1 MISSNRERR
10 AAIRSR
16 QTATRAA
23 ARINRRGTGTLAAH
37 CLAVG
42 LTRSEASSVA
52 GSLRDKAAKAGVTG
66 ITGHAF
72 RKGAARPCTR
82 YSRAD
87 VAVLVALY
95 RPRKPAYRLAAAKL
109 ALAA

>member
-1 MISSNRERR
+1 MIRSNRTRR
-10 AAIRSR
+10 ATLKARA
-16 QTATRAA
+16 TATRAA
-23 ARINRRGTGTLAAH
+23 QRITRRGTGTLAAH

-42 LTRSEASSVA
+42 LTRSEAASVA
-52 GSLRDKAAKAGVTG
+52 GSLRDKADKAGVTG
-66 ITGHAF
+66 IAGRTF
-72 RKGAARPCTR
+72 RKGASRPCTR

-87 VAVLVALY
+87 VAALVTHY

>member
-1 MISSNRERR
+1 MIRSTRTRR
-10 AAIRSR
+10 ATVRAR

-23 ARINRRGTGTLAAH
+23 QRITRRGTGTLAAH

-42 LTRSEASSVA
+42 LTRTQASSVA
-52 GSLRDKAAKAGVTG
+52 GSLRDKTEKAGVTG
-66 ITGHAF
+66 ITGRTF

-82 YSRAD
+82 YSRTD
-87 VAVLVALY
+87 VAALVAYY
-95 RPRKPAYRLAAAKL
+95 RPRRLEFKLAAARL